1 MEAQLHFQMQ
11 RCSTEQSPIIW
22 NDSLYYRFSFCFDI
36 WKLLAM
42 PLGLLL
48 GFIHIIPTLHVQKVV
63 KA

>member
-1 MEAQLHFQMQ
+1 MGARLHFQMQ
-11 RCSTEQSPIIW
+11 RCSAEQSPIIR

-42 PLGLLL
+42 TL
-48 GFIHIIPTLHVQKVV
+48 GFHLESVHITPTGHVRMVI